1 MREVIAKFGP
11 RCFFCNLEGHFK
23 SDCPQFWDAVAD
35 IKHPRHE
42 EALSGVKASKAR
54 LLSEAEARRKDKPQ
68 ELVAKKM
75 QAVTEETHEPEPA
88 TAAEDFK
95 IDFRAAARDALN
107 SVHQELVT
115 KEIEQKVKL
124 ELENEKLQ
132 EQLNAFE
139 ATEVEEAKAASS
151 LSMKL
156 NVISGQRFGMV
167 PQGSKIQSIISVA
180 GHQVIRNLSE
190 PSEFT
195 LMHLDIYADY
205 LRQME
210 PRTES
215 RAVRALLTTGGP
227 RMKKLHGRYLEVYGP
242 YQVMLNVD
250 GISIYT
256 RTYVTTDD
264 DQMGQIYLGEEEL
277 KVLRIGHDAMME
289 QDAVHIGYE
298 ADVTAHL
305 LDTNGTKIGVTGL
318 LDTGAVVRV
327 MPIKTWERMGF
338 TREDLIPTNLRLA
351 AANRGAIYV
360 AGRTPI
366 TVLHM
371 GGRDLWMSFLVVEN
385 LDDADQFILGRDFVR
400 NFDVMID
407 LNNGLIRIRNPDR
420 KYVKRPNNRIIIEE
434 NKVPIFLDRKLKLQP
449 GQAVVAIFRMKNLN
463 SLSDSKQVCVVP
475 NPNSQSSVILGRSFS
490 VTRNGLCVSVLLNTL
505 DTTVSIQRGKKL
517 GYALPMRTDYEE
529 TQNLKKHNVKD
540 CPYHAN
546 KDKILK
552 RINLLN
558 SIHKLFSMK
567 SETDDGLSS

>member
-1 MREVIAKFGP
+1 MRGVIAKFGP

-23 SDCPQFWDAVAD
+23 SDCPQFWDTVAD

-68 ELVAKKM
+68 ELAAKKM
-75 QAVTEETHEPEPA
+75 QAVIEETREPEPA
-88 TAAEDFK
+88 TAAHDFK
-95 IDFRAAARDALN
+95 VDYKAAARDALN
-107 SVHQELVT
+107 RVQQELVT

-132 EQLNAFE
+132 EQLNTFE
-139 ATEVEEAKAASS
+139 ATEFEETKAPSS

-156 NVISGQRFGMV
+156 NVISGQRL
-167 PQGSKIQSIISVA
+167 QSIISVA

-195 LMHLDIYADY
+195 LMHLDTYADY
-205 LRQME
+205 LRQVE

-277 KVLRIGHDAMME
+277 KVRRIGHDGMME

-305 LDTNGTKIGVTGL
+305 LDTNGKKIGVTGL
-318 LDTGAVVRV
+318 LDTGAVVSV

-360 AGRTPI
+360 AGRRPI
-366 TVLHM
+366 TVLH
-371 GGRDLWMSFLVVEN
+371 
-385 LDDADQFILGRDFVR
+385 
-400 NFDVMID
+400 
-407 LNNGLIRIRNPDR
+407 
-420 KYVKRPNNRIIIEE
+420 K
-434 NKVPIFLDRKLKLQP
+434 
-449 GQAVVAIFRMKNLN
+449 
-463 SLSDSKQVCVVP
+463 
-475 NPNSQSSVILGRSFS
+475 SFS
-490 VTRNGLCVSVLLNTL
+490 E
-505 DTTVSIQRGKKL
+505 K
-517 GYALPMRTDYEE
+517 
-529 TQNLKKHNVKD
+529 
-540 CPYHAN
+540 
-546 KDKILK
+546 
-552 RINLLN
+552 
-558 SIHKLFSMK
+558 
-567 SETDDGLSS
+567 